1 MSDKKFVIIGF
12 NLFCEWQKAPPA
24 YRLYVDDEL
33 LTERTYIWAKD
44 TKRDPCDFWIDR
56 QKLCKLCTRL
66 CHTTCRQA
74 KDDSKYLHEVLP
86 LKLSPGVHKIRLQS
100 LSKKAKFNIRNL
112 QVKEGTVN
120 IIDSTTFE
128 VLECGQ

>member
-33 LTERTYIWAKD
+33 LTERTYNYRANPGEGGCATICINCSLYNKNV
-44 TKRDPCDFWIDR
+44 
-56 QKLCKLCTRL
+56 CKKTLESGT
-66 CHTTCRQA
+66 
-74 KDDSKYLHEVLP
+74 YLHEILP
-86 LKLSPGVHKIRLQS
+86 LELPPGKHHIRLET
-100 LSKKAKFNIRNL
+100 LGKKAKFNIRNL
-112 QVKEGTVN
+112 QVKEGPVN